1 MSQPCI
7 RSGHL
12 SPRFS
17 PALSLLLSA
26 TFASAGCRAA
36 LGQSVAATPPR
47 AQSAVDA
54 PARADKLDEY
64 IEAAMRKQHIPGLS
78 LAVVQDGKV
87 IKSKAYGLANMEL
100 NVPATTGSVYQIQSI
115 TKSFIACGIVLLA
128 EDGKIGLDDK
138 ITKYLSGLP
147 QAWSE
152 VTVRQML
159 THTSGIPSFV
169 QDQGSGAAIVAFAQ
183 RTDSSE
189 QIIRW
194 AAERPLK
201 FAPGEGRKYSSTGY
215 HLAGMIIEKVTGK
228 SWGQFLHDRIFA
240 PLGMTSTRVFSFEI
254 IPNRASG
261 YNHFGDVPVN
271 GLYFTPAIM
280 ESAAGGLVST
290 VEDMAKWEIALE
302 RGTILKPTT
311 LAQMAVPIK
320 LKNDS
325 IVQANDGTRYGLGWD
340 LPTWQGH
347 RIMAHGGDH
356 VTGFTANFTRFIDDK
371 VGIVVLTNLMP
382 LDIGD
387 LVRGIAGFYVPG
399 LVPAKTGTP

>member
-1 MSQPCI
+1 MLE
-7 RSGHL
+7 R
-12 SPRFS
+12 
-17 PALSLLLSA
+17 
-26 TFASAGCRAA
+26 
-36 LGQSVAATPPR
+36 
-47 AQSAVDA
+47 
-54 PARADKLDEY
+54 
-64 IEAAMRKQHIPGLS
+64 HIPGLS

-87 IKSKAYGLANMEL
+87 VKSKAYGLANIEL

-115 TKSFIACGIVLLA
+115 TKSFIACGIMLLA

-152 VTVRQML
+152 VTVRQLL

-194 AAERPLK
+194 AAARPLK

-215 HLAGMIIEKVTGK
+215 HVLGMLIEKVTGK
-228 SWGQFLHDRIFA
+228 PWGQFLHDRIFA
-240 PLGMTSTRVFSFEI
+240 PLGMTSTRVFSLSDI
-254 IPNRASG
+254 IKNRASG

-271 GLYFTPAIM
+271 GLTFTAAIM

-290 VEDMAKWEIALE
+290 VEDMARWEIALE
-302 RGTILKPTT
+302 RGTILKPST

-320 LKNDS
+320 LENDS

-356 VTGFTANFTRFIDDK
+356 VTGFTASFSRFIDDK
-371 VGIVVLTNLMP
+371 LGIIVLTNVMP
-382 LDIGD
+382 LDIGAV
-387 LVRGIAGFYVPG
+387 VRRIAGFYVPALAATKPG
-399 LVPAKTGTP
+399 AP